1 MITLNECNYLKK
13 FDLVSFKELFE
24 TLVKLKAYE
33 LGSSGRA
40 TFLVFDCRSPG
51 AASGTTLVDAG
62 TVIVDVGVQL
72 HVPHHGHTLALKD
85 LLDPLPEVAPDLVEV
100 VVLLGRVRPVTAASH
115 SEGFNDDRTQGIT
128 SLKVV
133 I

>member
-1 MITLNECNYLKK
+1 M
-13 FDLVSFKELFE
+13 VSLEELFE
-24 TLVKLKAYE
+24 TLVKLQAHE

-40 TFLVFDCRSPG
+40 TFLVFDCWSPG

-62 TVIVDVGVQL
+62 AVVVDVGVQL
-72 HVPHHGHTLALKD
+72 HVPHHGHALALKD
-85 LLDPLPEVAPDLVEV
+85 LLDPLTEITPDLVEV

-115 SEGFNDDRTQGIT
+115 PEGFNDDGTQGIT
-128 SLKVV
+128 GHKVV